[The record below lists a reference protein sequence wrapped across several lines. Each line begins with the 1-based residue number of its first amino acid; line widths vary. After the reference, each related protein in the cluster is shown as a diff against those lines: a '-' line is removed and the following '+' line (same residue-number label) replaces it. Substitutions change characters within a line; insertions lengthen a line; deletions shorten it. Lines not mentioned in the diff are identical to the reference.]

1 MVTHYQTVS
10 MIRRIQTV
18 YLTLAV
24 AALVVLASNGVVH
37 AGAADAT
44 FRTVFRPVIFA
55 VTGLAAVMMLASI
68 LLFKDRI
75 RQRRAIIVTQL
86 ILLTLMVILYGGLY
100 ASDVLFV
107 RTTAGVDVARL
118 VGVSMPLVAYVCCL
132 FARRA
137 VTRDIER
144 IRSMDRLR

>member
-1 MVTHYQTVS
+1 

-24 AALVVLASNGVVH
+24 AALVVLVFNGIMH

-44 FRTVFRPVIFA
+44 VGTFVRPAIFV
-55 VTGLAAVMMLASI
+55 VTGLAAVMVIASI

-75 RQRRAIIVTQL
+75 RQRRAIIVAQL
-86 ILLTLMVILYGGLY
+86 TLLTLMVVLYGGLY
-100 ASDVLFV
+100 ASDALYV
-107 RTTAGVDVARL
+107 RTTVGVDVGRL
-118 VGVSMPLVAYVCCL
+118 IGISMPLVAYVCCL
-132 FARRA
+132 LARRA
-137 VTRDIER
+137 VTRDIEL